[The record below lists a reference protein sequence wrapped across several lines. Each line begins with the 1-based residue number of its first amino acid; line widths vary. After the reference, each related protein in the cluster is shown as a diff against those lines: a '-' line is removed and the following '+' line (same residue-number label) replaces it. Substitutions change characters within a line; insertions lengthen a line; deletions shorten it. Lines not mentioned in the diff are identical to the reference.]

1 MCWGSLARLMASS
14 IIALSVALLL
24 LVCLW
29 VGTAGVE
36 PWKGDIELTPEDRAV
51 WPAKAGLG
59 IVIGET
65 GVESKVELGVVA
77 AELKT
82 TSFSSQ
88 KTGVF
93 FSELSA
99 ASVFRTASLARFP
112 RVGTRVPEPTFL
124 TSIGRATT
132 FLATI
137 ELLLLPNL
145 DNWGICGVRILGVAE
160 LEGVVAPDLTLTT
173 FAWARKAC

>member
-29 VGTAGVE
+29 VGPPGVE
-36 PWKGDIELTPEDRAV
+36 PWKGEIELTPEDRAV

-59 IVIGET
+59 IVMGET
-65 GVESKVELGVVA
+65 GAESKVELGVVEV
-77 AELKT
+77 ELKT

-93 FSELSA
+93 FSELPWA
-99 ASVFRTASLARFP
+99 LVFCTACLARFP

-137 ELLLLPNL
+137 ELLLLPSL
-145 DNWGICGVRILGVAE
+145 DPCVICGVRI
-160 LEGVVAPDLTLTT
+160 
-173 FAWARKAC
+173 